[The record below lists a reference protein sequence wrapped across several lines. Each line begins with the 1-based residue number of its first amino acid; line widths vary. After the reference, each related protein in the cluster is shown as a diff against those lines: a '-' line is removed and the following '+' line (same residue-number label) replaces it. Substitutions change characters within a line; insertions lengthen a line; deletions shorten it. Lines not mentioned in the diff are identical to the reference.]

1 MKSRTILK
9 YQYDDIGKFLCETY
23 VKKNHLL
30 EKKAE
35 AQKKIADLMAENLPD
50 LVKQAYK
57 QYPDYFQLKRR
68 KIYDIS
74 RFLDANTSQ
83 YDPAQYCALDK
94 IESKKRN
101 YTPESIEFANYIY
114 DSLNK
119 LDLTKY
125 LGSSYFGYGA
135 ITNMNVY
142 DFDFIGLAISK
153 EYSSDGGNDC
163 FHNTRDNVHVI
174 AKYVLDHPEVKEIF
188 LNYFIELMKYQK
200 FRKDISCAFSTITTT
215 NMLKNEIPEAY
226 EFFYKKYGKEYEKQD
241 SYEKDRK
248 KAEKKAQCDKIEG
261 LRAAI
266 S

>member
-83 YDPAQYCALDK
+83 YDPGQPYTCDK
-94 IESKKRN
+94 IEIKKRN

-114 DSLNK
+114 DSLDK

-125 LGSSYFGYGA
+125 LGSSYFGYGG
-135 ITNMNVY
+135 ITNMNAY
-142 DFDFIGLAISK
+142 DFDFIGLEISK
-153 EYSSDGGNDC
+153 GRDTGNSSCYNS
-163 FHNTRDNVHVI
+163 RDDIHVI
-174 AKYVLDHPEVKEIF
+174 AKYALGHQEVKEIF

>member
-57 QYPDYFQLKRR
+57 QYPDYFQLKMR

-83 YDPAQYCALDK
+83 YDPGQPYTCDK
-94 IESKKRN
+94 IEIKKRN

-114 DSLNK
+114 DSLDK

-125 LGSSYFGYGA
+125 LGSSYFGYGG
-135 ITNMNVY
+135 ITNMNAY
-142 DFDFIGLAISK
+142 DFDFIGLEISK
-153 EYSSDGGNDC
+153 GRDTGNSSCYNS
-163 FHNTRDNVHVI
+163 RDDIHVI
-174 AKYVLDHPEVKEIF
+174 AKYALDHPEVKEIF

>member
-57 QYPDYFQLKRR
+57 QYPDYFQLKMR

-83 YDPAQYCALDK
+83 YDPGQPYTCDK
-94 IESKKRN
+94 IEIKKRN

-114 DSLNK
+114 DSLDK

-125 LGSSYFGYGA
+125 LGSSYFGYGG
-135 ITNMNVY
+135 ISNMNAY
-142 DFDFIGLAISK
+142 DFDFIGLEISK
-153 EYSSDGGNDC
+153 GRDTGNSSCYNS
-163 FHNTRDNVHVI
+163 RDDIHVI
-174 AKYVLDHPEVKEIF
+174 AKYALDHPEVKEIF

>member
-114 DSLNK
+114 DSLDK

-125 LGSSYFGYGA
+125 LGSSYFGYGG
-135 ITNMNVY
+135 ISNMNAY
-142 DFDFIGLAISK
+142 DFDFIGLEISK
-153 EYSSDGGNDC
+153 GRDTGNSSCYNS
-163 FHNTRDNVHVI
+163 RDDIHVI
-174 AKYVLDHPEVKEIF
+174 AKYALGHQEVKEIF

-226 EFFYKKYGKEYEKQD
+226 DFFYKKWGKEYERQD

-248 KAEKKAQCDKIEG
+248 KVEKKAQCDKIEG

>member
-83 YDPAQYCALDK
+83 YDLAQPCALAK
-94 IESKKRN
+94 IESKKKN

-114 DSLNK
+114 DSLDK

-125 LGSSYFGYGA
+125 LGSSYFGYGG
-135 ITNMNVY
+135 ITNMNAY
-142 DFDFIGLAISK
+142 DFDFIGLEISK
-153 EYSSDGGNDC
+153 GRDTGNSSCYNS
-163 FHNTRDNVHVI
+163 RDDIHVI
-174 AKYVLDHPEVKEIF
+174 AKYALGHPEVKEIF

-226 EFFYKKYGKEYEKQD
+226 DFFYKKWGKEYEKQD
-241 SYEKDRK
+241 SCEKDRK

>member
-57 QYPDYFQLKRR
+57 QYPDYFQLKKR

-114 DSLNK
+114 DSLDK

-125 LGSSYFGYGA
+125 LGSSYFGYGG
-135 ITNMNVY
+135 ITNMNAY
-142 DFDFIGLAISK
+142 DFDFIGLEISK
-153 EYSSDGGNDC
+153 GRDTGNSSCYNS
-163 FHNTRDNVHVI
+163 RDDIHVI
-174 AKYVLDHPEVKEIF
+174 AKYALDHPEVKEIF

>member
-9 YQYDDIGKFLCETY
+9 YQYDEIGKFLCETY
-23 VKKNHLL
+23 AKKNHLI

-125 LGSSYFGYGA
+125 LGSSYFGYGG
-135 ITNMNVY
+135 ISNMNAY
-142 DFDFIGLAISK
+142 DFDFIGLEISK
-153 EYSSDGGNDC
+153 GRDTGNSSCYNS
-163 FHNTRDNVHVI
+163 RDDIHVI
-174 AKYVLDHPEVKEIF
+174 AKYALDHPEVKEIF

>member
-35 AQKKIADLMAENLPD
+35 AQKNIADLMAENLPD

-83 YDPAQYCALDK
+83 YDPAQYYALDK

-114 DSLNK
+114 DSLDK

-125 LGSSYFGYGA
+125 LGSSYFGYGG
-135 ITNMNVY
+135 ISNMNAY
-142 DFDFIGLAISK
+142 DFDFIGLEISK
-153 EYSSDGGNDC
+153 GRDTGNSSCYNS
-163 FHNTRDNVHVI
+163 RDDIHVI
-174 AKYVLDHPEVKEIF
+174 AKYALDHPEVKEIF

>member
-57 QYPDYFQLKRR
+57 QYPDYFQLKKR

-83 YDPAQYCALDK
+83 YDPAQYCALDR
-94 IESKKRN
+94 IENKKRN

-114 DSLNK
+114 DSLDK

-142 DFDFIGLAISK
+142 EFDFIGLEISK
-153 EYSSDGGNDC
+153 GRDTGNSSCYNS
-163 FHNTRDNVHVI
+163 RDDIHVI
-174 AKYVLDHPEVKEIF
+174 AKYALGHPEVKEIF

-248 KAEKKAQCDKIEG
+248 KVEKKAQCDKIEG

>member
-83 YDPAQYCALDK
+83 YDPEQPYTCDK

-114 DSLNK
+114 DSLDK

-125 LGSSYFGYGA
+125 LGSSYFGYGG
-135 ITNMNVY
+135 ITNMNAY
-142 DFDFIGLAISK
+142 DFDFIGLEISK
-153 EYSSDGGNDC
+153 GRDTGNSSCYNS
-163 FHNTRDNVHVI
+163 RDDIHVI
-174 AKYVLDHPEVKEIF
+174 AKYALGHQEVKEIF

-200 FRKDISCAFSTITTT
+200 FRKEISCAFSTITTT

>member
-57 QYPDYFQLKRR
+57 QYPDYFQLKKR

-94 IESKKRN
+94 IKSKKRN

-114 DSLNK
+114 DSLDK

-125 LGSSYFGYGA
+125 LGSSYCGYGG
-135 ITNMNVY
+135 ITNMNAY
-142 DFDFIGLAISK
+142 DFDFIGLEISK
-153 EYSSDGGNDC
+153 GRDTGNSSCYNS
-163 FHNTRDNVHVI
+163 RDDIHVI
-174 AKYVLDHPEVKEIF
+174 AKYALDHPEVKEIF

-248 KAEKKAQCDKIEG
+248 KAEKKAQYDKIEG

>member
-57 QYPDYFQLKRR
+57 QYPDYFQLKKR

-83 YDPAQYCALDK
+83 YDPAQYCALDR
-94 IESKKRN
+94 IENKKRN

-114 DSLNK
+114 DSLDK

-142 DFDFIGLAISK
+142 EFDFIGLEISK
-153 EYSSDGGNDC
+153 GRDTGNSSCYNS
-163 FHNTRDNVHVI
+163 RDDIHVI
-174 AKYVLDHPEVKEIF
+174 AKYALGHQEVKEIF

-248 KAEKKAQCDKIEG
+248 KVEKKAQCDKIEG

>member
-1 MKSRTILK
+1 MKSRAILK

-23 VKKNHLL
+23 AKKNHLL

-57 QYPDYFQLKRR
+57 QYPDYFQLKKR

-83 YDPAQYCALDK
+83 YDPAQPYSLDK

-101 YTPESIEFANYIY
+101 YSMESIEFANYIY
-114 DSLNK
+114 DSLDK

-135 ITNMNVY
+135 ITNMNAY
-142 DFDFIGLAISK
+142 DFDFIGLEISK
-153 EYSSDGGNDC
+153 GRDTGNSSGYNS
-163 FHNTRDNVHVI
+163 RDDIHVI
-174 AKYVLDHPEVKEIF
+174 AKYALGHQEVKEIF

-226 EFFYKKYGKEYEKQD
+226 DFFYKKWGKEYEKQD

>member
-9 YQYDDIGKFLCETY
+9 YQYDEIGTFLCNTY
-23 VKKNHLL
+23 IEKNHLM

-35 AQKKIADLMAENLPD
+35 AQKKISDFMAENLPD
-50 LVKQAYK
+50 IVKQAYK
-57 QYPDYFQLKRR
+57 QYPDYFELKKRN
-68 KIYDIS
+68 IYDIA
-74 RFLDANTSQ
+74 RFIDANTSQ
-83 YDPAQYCALDK
+83 YDPKQPGALGK
-94 IESKKRN
+94 IESKKKS
-101 YTPESIEFANYIY
+101 YSSESIEFANYIY
-114 DSLNK
+114 DSLDK

-125 LGSSYFGYGA
+125 LGSSYFGYGG
-135 ITNMNVY
+135 ITNMNAY
-142 DFDFIGLAISK
+142 DFDFIGLEISK
-153 EYSSDGGNDC
+153 GRDTGNSSCYNS
-163 FHNTRDNVHVI
+163 RDDIHVI
-174 AKYVLDHPEVKEIF
+174 AKYALGHPEVKEIF

-215 NMLKNEIPEAY
+215 NMLKNEIPEAS

>member
-83 YDPAQYCALDK
+83 YDPGQPYTCDK
-94 IESKKRN
+94 IEIKKRN

-114 DSLNK
+114 DSLDK

-125 LGSSYFGYGA
+125 LGSSYFGYGG
-135 ITNMNVY
+135 ITNMNAY
-142 DFDFIGLAISK
+142 DFDFIGLEISK
-153 EYSSDGGNDC
+153 GRDTGNSSCYNS
-163 FHNTRDNVHVI
+163 RDDIHVI
-174 AKYVLDHPEVKEIF
+174 AKYALDHQEVKEIF

>member
-83 YDPAQYCALDK
+83 YDLAHYCTLDK
-94 IESKKRN
+94 IENKKRN

-114 DSLNK
+114 DSLDK

-125 LGSSYFGYGA
+125 LGSSYFGYGG
-135 ITNMNVY
+135 ITNMNAY
-142 DFDFIGLAISK
+142 DFDFIGLEISK
-153 EYSSDGGNDC
+153 GRDTGNSSCYNS
-163 FHNTRDNVHVI
+163 RDDIHVI
-174 AKYVLDHPEVKEIF
+174 AKYALGHQEVKEIF

>member
-68 KIYDIS
+68 RFYDIS
-74 RFLDANTSQ
+74 IFMEANTSQ
-83 YDPAQYCALDK
+83 YDPEQPGAFGK
-94 IESKKRN
+94 IESKKKN

-114 DSLNK
+114 DSLDK

-125 LGSSYFGYGA
+125 LGSSYFGYGG
-135 ITNMNVY
+135 ITNMNAY
-142 DFDFIGLAISK
+142 DFDFIGLEISK
-153 EYSSDGGNDC
+153 GCDTGNNRC
-163 FHNTRDNVHVI
+163 YNSRDDIHVI
-174 AKYVLDHPEVKEIF
+174 AKYLLNHSEAKEIF

>member
-83 YDPAQYCALDK
+83 YDPAQYYTLDK
-94 IESKKRN
+94 IENKKRN

-114 DSLNK
+114 DSLDK

-125 LGSSYFGYGA
+125 LGSSYFGYGG
-135 ITNMNVY
+135 ITNMNAY
-142 DFDFIGLAISK
+142 DFDFIGLEISK
-153 EYSSDGGNDC
+153 GRDTGNSSCYNS
-163 FHNTRDNVHVI
+163 RDDIHVI
-174 AKYVLDHPEVKEIF
+174 AKYALGHPEVKEIF

>member
-83 YDPAQYCALDK
+83 YDPGQPYTCDK
-94 IESKKRN
+94 IEIKKRN

-114 DSLNK
+114 DSLDK

-125 LGSSYFGYGA
+125 LGSSYFGYGG
-135 ITNMNVY
+135 ITNMNAY
-142 DFDFIGLAISK
+142 DFDFIGLEISK
-153 EYSSDGGNDC
+153 GRDTGNSSCYNS
-163 FHNTRDNVHVI
+163 RDDIHVI
-174 AKYVLDHPEVKEIF
+174 AKYALNHPEVKEIF

>member
-57 QYPDYFQLKRR
+57 QYPDYFQLKMR

-83 YDPAQYCALDK
+83 YDPGQPCAFGK
-94 IESKKRN
+94 IESKKKN

-114 DSLNK
+114 DSLDK

-125 LGSSYFGYGA
+125 LGSSYFGYGG
-135 ITNMNVY
+135 ITNMSAY
-142 DFDFIGLAISK
+142 DFDFIGLEISK
-153 EYSSDGGNDC
+153 GRDTGNGSC
-163 FHNTRDNVHVI
+163 YNSRDDIHVI
-174 AKYVLDHPEVKEIF
+174 AKYALGHPEVKEIF

-226 EFFYKKYGKEYEKQD
+226 DFFYKKWGKEYEKQD
-241 SYEKDRK
+241 SCEKDRK

>member
-83 YDPAQYCALDK
+83 YDPAQYYALDK

-114 DSLNK
+114 DSLDK

-125 LGSSYFGYGA
+125 LGSSYFGYGG
-135 ITNMNVY
+135 ITNMNAY
-142 DFDFIGLAISK
+142 DFDFIGLEISK
-153 EYSSDGGNDC
+153 GRDTGNSSCYNS
-163 FHNTRDNVHVI
+163 RDDIHVI
-174 AKYVLDHPEVKEIF
+174 AKYALGHQEVKEIF

>member
-114 DSLNK
+114 DSLDK

-125 LGSSYFGYGA
+125 LGSSYFGYGG
-135 ITNMNVY
+135 ITNMNAY
-142 DFDFIGLAISK
+142 DFDFIGLEISK
-153 EYSSDGGNDC
+153 GRDTGNSSCYNS
-163 FHNTRDNVHVI
+163 RDDIHVI
-174 AKYVLDHPEVKEIF
+174 AKYALGHQEVKEIF